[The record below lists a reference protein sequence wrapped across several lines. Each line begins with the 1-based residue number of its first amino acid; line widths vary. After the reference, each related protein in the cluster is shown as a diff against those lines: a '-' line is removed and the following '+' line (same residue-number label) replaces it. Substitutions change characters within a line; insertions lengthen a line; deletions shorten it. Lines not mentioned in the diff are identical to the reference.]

1 MGRSGYGIDDPS
13 RVGGSVM
20 TTRLAKLWFRQAC
33 VLTLVMVGVLLVVVL
48 FAPDNASSMTGPTL
62 SVTGSGVDGT
72 ETLEVKVNGLSEGS
86 LTFGTNLSSQSVV
99 LSADTEWEDIELSF
113 TDGPGKDLTV
123 SSFSL
128 DADQRFVVPG
138 DVLISG
144 QWTGTTCSALG
155 PPIGE
160 TIHCSG
166 VIQFPAA
173 VDGPAPIGD
182 LDPSYWGNAQT
193 VVPVYDTAWDMG
205 VQVTLEQGEEYMDF
219 LVDAGFSGF
228 ATTYLG
234 NIHAP
239 AQPPGGNFYVT
250 KDGIGNSIASWDDA
264 TGHLDMDPAHADH
277 FEDILDAAHAR
288 GLRVM
293 LLVVWERKTVE
304 QYGLL
309 NEGNVYDWGFQLGTR
324 FANHPAIQAWTLGGD
339 AGTDEPRTQF
349 WTNVSNGLRD
359 AGVTGDMNFHT
370 GSSTARRVNQI
381 DAPWN
386 TGQLVM
392 TSHCA
397 DTALATSRL
406 NTVMA
411 QADIHVWAGEPRYE
425 GIYPTWCPDPYVPT
439 AQDIVDDALSFV
451 DAGVAGVFYGHNER
465 WQWGHGLEGSDG
477 RGWQGVQDSFNAPG
491 AFALIEALTEY
502 QPPTGPPPNVVINE
516 IHYHPADGGVE
527 FVELYNAEDETVD
540 ISGWDLDGMM
550 TFAAGTEIL
559 ADGYIVAT
567 ADVALFQST
576 YPGVVAVQWE
586 AGSDLENTG
595 EAVSLNTNAMVLV
608 DDVSYNNEAPWP
620 IEPNGNGPSLEL
632 TDPSLDNGLG
642 SNWEVSAGVGSP
654 GSTNVA
660 VDVSAPVVSSVV
672 PVDGAVVLSS
682 SVDVVAQVADAESG
696 VDRVRVFVRK
706 NATGEYWDGLA
717 WVSGWS
723 WVLADLAPEGWVV
736 PGIDVSDPSAYRVL
750 VWAWDVEGNLA
761 NWTDHASPTFE
772 VVAPDVS
779 APVVSSV
786 VPADGAIV
794 TTSSIDVAAEVSD
807 EGSGVQR
814 VQILIRKASTGEYWN
829 GSGWVSTWSW
839 VLADLTPEGWFV
851 PGVDVSDPS
860 LYRVLVWAWDVEGNL
875 ATWSD
880 HASPTFE
887 ALGPDTAPPVVSSL
901 TPEDGAFV
909 ERGTPL
915 DVVAQVSDEGS
926 GVDRVRIFI
935 RKNSTGEYWDG
946 SSWVSNWSW
955 VLAEETPDGW
965 VLADVDVSDPS
976 TYRALVWAW
985 DGDDNLAN
993 WMDNPNSTFESDEL
1007 G

>member
-1 MGRSGYGIDDPS
+1 
-13 RVGGSVM
+13 M

-86 LTFGTNLSSQSVV
+86 LTFGTNLSSQSIV

-113 TDGPGKDLTV
+113 ADGPGKDLTV

-550 TFAAGTEIL
+550 TFAAGTEIP
-559 ADGYIVAT
+559 ADGYLVAT
-567 ADVALFQST
+567 ADVALFQSAF
-576 YPGVVAVQWE
+576 PGVVAVQWE
-586 AGSDLENTG
+586 AGSDLENAG
-595 EAVSLNTNAMVLV
+595 EAVSLKTNAMVLV
-608 DDVSYNNEAPWP
+608 DEVSYSNEAPWP

-632 TDPSLDNGLG
+632 IDPGFDNGAG
-642 SNWEVSAGVGSP
+642 SSWESSLTVGGSP
-654 GSTNVA
+654 GLAN
-660 VDVSAPVVSSVV
+660 
-672 PVDGAVVLSS
+672 GQLLC
-682 SVDVVAQVADAESG
+682 G
-696 VDRVRVFVRK
+696 
-706 NATGEYWDGLA
+706 GLA
-717 WVSGWS
+717 ITVDLGLGQLPTNGDDVILGTSAADVING
-723 WVLADLAPEGWVV
+723 LA
-736 PGIDVSDPSAYRVL
+736 
-750 VWAWDVEGNLA
+750 GNDTICGLGGDD
-761 NWTDHASPTFE
+761 T
-772 VVAPDVS
+772 
-779 APVVSSV
+779 
-786 VPADGAIV
+786 I
-794 TTSSIDVAAEVSD
+794 
-807 EGSGVQR
+807 
-814 VQILIRKASTGEYWN
+814 N
-829 GSGWVSTWSW
+829 GGN
-839 VLADLTPEGWFV
+839 
-851 PGVDVSDPS
+851 GVDVIFGDGGADRISGQGGDDVLS
-860 LYRVLVWAWDVEGNL
+860 GGAGDDLMNGGVGDDTLYGGPGDDDLRGQGQHDVLFGGGGVDQFFG
-875 ATWSD
+875 
-880 HASPTFE
+880 
-887 ALGPDTAPPVVSSL
+887 
-901 TPEDGAFV
+901 
-909 ERGTPL
+909 
-915 DVVAQVSDEGS
+915 GS
-926 GVDRVRIFI
+926 GNDVIH
-935 RKNSTGEYWDG
+935 TGEGGNAGTTQLVRGQSNNDVIHG
-946 SSWVSNWSW
+946 S
-955 VLAEETPDGW
+955 PD
-965 VLADVDVSDPS
+965 ADVLEGGPGLDEIFGG
-976 TYRALVWAW
+976 
-985 DGDDNLAN
+985 DGDDLLKGALGS
-993 WMDNPNSTFESDEL
+993 DTLHGEGGADRLEGGATRDFLYGGDGADEL
-1007 G
+1007 LGGLGDDELFGQNGDDSLSGQGDTDSCDGGAGVDTATATCETWVDVP